1 VKNEKIETKP
11 RSGSGGQFGT
21 KRPGDIASTM
31 DQERFREP
39 ENIGDLVR
47 ETGEGSREAFM
58 TIVRAY
64 QQRVFMTAFSICRN
78 REDALDIVQETF
90 LRLHQKAGL
99 FKEGRHFQGWL
110 LQITKNLCIDHYR
123 KNVKKRKELECP
135 TSLDDLHLVAPPDP
149 SASPAAELKDVFARC
164 IDKLAAR
171 QRMVFVMRHVNE
183 LRYDEIS
190 ETMNISVGTV
200 KSLHFK
206 AVQNLRKLISPYMG
220 VSS

>member
-1 VKNEKIETKP
+1 
-11 RSGSGGQFGT
+11 
-21 KRPGDIASTM
+21 
-31 DQERFREP
+31 
-39 ENIGDLVR
+39 
-47 ETGEGSREAFM
+47 M
-58 TIVRAY
+58 TIVKAY
-64 QQRVFMTAFSICRN
+64 QQKVFLTAFSICRN

-99 FKEGRHFQGWL
+99 FKEGNSFQGWL

-123 KNVKKRKELECP
+123 KNVKKKKELECS
-135 TSLDDLHLVAPPDP
+135 TSLDDLHLAAPPDP
-149 SASPAAELKDVFARC
+149 SVSAAAELKDVFSRC
-164 IDKLAAR
+164 IDKLAGR
-171 QRMVFVMRHVNE
+171 QRMVFVMRHINE

-206 AVQNLRKLISPYMG
+206 AVQNMRKLLNPYMG